1 MATVAP
7 QQMQDGDWK
16 NQLQLPAKDLRYK
29 TEVRRPFYRVY
40 GTLYGNVS

>member
-16 NQLQLPAKDLRYK
+16 NQLQIPAKDLRYK
-29 TEVRRPFYRVY
+29 TEVGQPFSRMPLSFLLRV
-40 GTLYGNVS
+40 G